1 MANFKRH
8 HEWCMKHDKLYRET
22 FVEDFPHKMLGII
35 PSIKKLWKKALNGD
49 LGSIVCLNEFNGF
62 PYM

>member
-1 MANFKRH
+1 
-8 HEWCMKHDKLYRET
+8 
-22 FVEDFPHKMLGII
+22 
-35 PSIKKLWKKALNGD
+35 LWKKALNGD